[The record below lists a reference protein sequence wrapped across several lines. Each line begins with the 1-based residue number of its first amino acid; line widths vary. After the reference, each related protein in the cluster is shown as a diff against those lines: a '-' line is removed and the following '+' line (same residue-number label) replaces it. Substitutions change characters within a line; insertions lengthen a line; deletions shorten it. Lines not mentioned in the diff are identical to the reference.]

1 MVSPEKVNVPLL
13 VMPQPVPV
21 MVMVPLD
28 GIKDLVMSTV
38 RVPPTLKEELGWE
51 LGVPEIVRL
60 LKVKVPELVIPQAV
74 PVMVIVPLEGE
85 KLADE
90 PLAKVP
96 AMLKELAVET
106 VAEAAVVKLKKVSVP
121 PVLTILEPLL
131 KIKVPAEGVK
141 VPVTVKA
148 PPTVAELEPVEID
161 PETFKLP

>member
-1 MVSPEKVNVPLL
+1 MSVLLLVIAQAVPVKVIVPAVGARVLFAFTVNVPA
-13 VMPQPVPV
+13 
-21 MVMVPLD
+21 
-28 GIKDLVMSTV
+28 
-38 RVPPTLKEELGWE
+38 TLKELVGWVVGVSEMVSEL
-51 LGVPEIVRL
+51 
-60 LKVKVPELVIPQAV
+60 KTKVPELVMPQEVVA
-74 PVMVIVPLEGE
+74 MVIVPLEGE

-106 VAEAAVVKLKKVSVP
+106 VAEPAVVRLKKVKVP